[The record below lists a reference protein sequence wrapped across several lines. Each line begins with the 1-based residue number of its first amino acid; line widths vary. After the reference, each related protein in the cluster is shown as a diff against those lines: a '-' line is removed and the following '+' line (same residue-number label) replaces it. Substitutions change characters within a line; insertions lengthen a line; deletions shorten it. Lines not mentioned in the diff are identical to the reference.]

1 MYPTP
6 NSAVKWLGSLTN
18 VLNSWRTDNRI
29 CAQPISV
36 QILERIVSNVERRKT
51 LIYP

>member
-18 VLNSWRTDNRI
+18 VLNSWRTENRI
-29 CAQPISV
+29 CAQPITV
-36 QILERIVSNVERRKT
+36 FRFWNELCLMWNVARH
-51 LIYP
+51 